1 MEQFKYATNHHVLAL
16 KYQRMLKYK
25 RKNYTMK
32 KNTYRNIPRISNH
45 IFCTWQFFWKSELL
59 HLNNNIFSQ
68 YKQSKHCM
76 PTLLTENLKQYRSWY
91 WYLSTWTNLSNIR
104 MHIMHHQKAD
114 WLDGSAVVGLDG
126 GLVAAVVG
134 LYGGLAVRPGG
145 WFLTCFTRSRCQLQ

>member
-1 MEQFKYATNHHVLAL
+1 MSLNVHIKDLEQFHLEPQELSLQMIWVI
-16 KYQRMLKYK
+16 
-25 RKNYTMK
+25 MK
-32 KNTYRNIPRISNH
+32 QWNIS
-45 IFCTWQFFWKSELL
+45 FTWQVFWKSELL

-68 YKQSKHCM
+68 YKQSKHSM

-91 WYLSTWTNLSNIR
+91 WYLSSRTNLFNIR
-104 MHIMHHQKAD
+104 MHIMHHQKED
-114 WLDGSAVVGLDG
+114 WLDGSAVTAVVGLDG